1 VALTVV
7 TWNLK
12 GSAGPDLAVVAEHLR
27 KVGADVVAL
36 QECQR
41 RHARELGHMLGARS
55 VGWGFKHFP
64 VRTWSEG
71 MAVLG
76 LTVPVAVDT
85 SALSFR
91 WRPWSF
97 RRRIFQV
104 AEVGGDVPFTLVN
117 LHLSTAREAERR
129 AVEVTT
135 VLRVLAAAS
144 GESVV
149 VGDLNDKPG
158 APLFGQFA
166 EAGLRDA
173 WVEARPDATPA
184 ESTTNWGGWV
194 AGTPED
200 PSRRL
205 DYVLVSAGLAAEGA
219 ELPRP
224 GDDGFDAFRTLSD
237 HLPLAVT
244 LAAGGP
250 RPG

>member
-27 KVGADVVAL
+27 RVGADVVAL

-41 RHARELGHMLGARS
+41 RHARELGHALGARS

-85 SALSFR
+85 NALSFR

-104 AEVGGDVPFTLVN
+104 AEVGGSVPFTLVN
-117 LHLSTAREAERR
+117 LHLSTAREEERR

-135 VLRVLAAAS
+135 VLRVVAAAP
-144 GESVV
+144 GEVV
-149 VGDLNDKPG
+149 IVGDMNDKPG

-166 EAGLRDA
+166 GGGLRDA
-173 WVEARPDATPA
+173 WDEARPDATPA

-194 AGTPED
+194 PGTPKD
-200 PSRRL
+200 PSKRL
-205 DYVLVSAGLAAEGA
+205 DYVLVSGGLAVDGVD
-219 ELPRP
+219 LPRP
-224 GDDGFDAFRTLSD
+224 GDEGFDAFRTVSD
-237 HLPLAVT
+237 HLPLAAT
-244 LAAGGP
+244 LSRREP
-250 RPG
+250 PG